1 MAFGNGP
8 RIVTNGLV
16 LSLDAGDRNSLSDEP
31 AINLIGNNPIPVSTS
46 GFSFDGPAS
55 FTMSYNAT
63 EQAIEF
69 ESDNTA
75 VWGWYVWNNS
85 LNALPLSTSSLYSTS
100 FEWKVGSRN
109 TYTSSLRHEIIKGDG
124 TTGSFSNIFIN
135 NPSSQ
140 TGSYARVSSTFTPS
154 SAGVN
159 GDRQYRIVGQP
170 FASGSSRIHLFWRKL
185 QLEQNDHSTTFVS
198 GSRNT
203 WVDLSGNNNNGTLLN
218 NPIYNSGSR
227 GGIAFLNASTY
238 TSTNITAPSP
248 SSTATTYEIAFIPA
262 TGSIIGSTGLIGWSN
277 YLADGFS
284 LGISNSNVFGQGY
297 NGASTFFEFVAPVS
311 YSTVNIFTAVYEN
324 RKNTYYKNGSLV
336 NSTTYA
342 FDVIP
347 SSTTIKVGGNTQGG
361 WPQSQCTVFY
371 ARMYNRALS
380 AVEVL
385 QNYNAQK
392 SRFNL

>member
-8 RIVTNGLV
+8 RIVTDGLV

-31 AINLIGNNPIPVSTS
+31 AINLIGTNPIPVSTS
-46 GFSFDGPAS
+46 GFSFAGPTS
-55 FTMSYNAT
+55 LTMSYNAT
-63 EQAIEF
+63 EQAMEF

-75 VWGWYVWNNS
+75 VWGWFVWNNS
-85 LNALPLSTSSLYSTS
+85 LNTTPLSTSSLYSTS

-140 TGSYARVSSTFTPS
+140 TGSYARVSSTFTPA

-159 GDRQYRIVGQP
+159 GDRQYRIIGQP

-218 NPIYNSGSR
+218 NPIYTSGSK
-227 GGIAFLNASTY
+227 GGITFLNANTG
-238 TSTNITAPSP
+238 TNTNITAPSP
-248 SSTATTYEIAFIPA
+248 SSIATTYEIAFIPA
-262 TGSIIGSTGLIGWSN
+262 TGSLGNGGLMGFSG
-277 YLADGFS
+277 YQSDGFS
-284 LGISNSNVFGQGY
+284 LNIYGNIILLQAYSGSSVGIFESAGPISYNS
-297 NGASTFFEFVAPVS
+297 
-311 YSTVNIFTAVYEN
+311 VNICTAVFEN
-324 RKNTYYKNGSLV
+324 RKNTYYSNGNLFTT
-336 NSTTYA
+336 TTYA
-342 FDVIP
+342 FDIPP
-347 SSTTIKVGGNTQGG
+347 SSIPIRVGGNSQGG